1 MEPKTAQ
8 QSPAQL
14 LATLLIGEPV
24 VQWINHRRALGATW
38 KVITREIHQAT
49 NGQLDLTE
57 KTVRDWAA
65 Q

>member
-1 MEPKTAQ
+1 MQT
-8 QSPAQL
+8 PAQL

-24 VQWINHRRALGATW
+24 VAWINHRRDQGATW
-38 KVITREIHQAT
+38 KIITRDIYQRT
-49 NGQLDLTE
+49 GGQLDLTE

>member
-1 MEPKTAQ
+1 M
-8 QSPAQL
+8 
-14 LATLLIGEPV
+14 IGEPI